1 MGLIFHVVVLIAE
14 GISLAFLGFS
24 LLVGI
29 QALTGLAEESASI
42 FVDEDAECPVLDGF
56 DFPCSGPHR

>member
-1 MGLIFHVVVLIAE
+1 VWAQTLWHFYDPWIYSHRM
-14 GISLAFLGFS
+14 
-24 LLVGI
+24 
-29 QALTGLAEESASI
+29 TSASI

>member
-1 MGLIFHVVVLIAE
+1 VVLIAE
-14 GISLAFLGFS
+14 GISLAFL
-24 LLVGI
+24 
-29 QALTGLAEESASI
+29 ASASI